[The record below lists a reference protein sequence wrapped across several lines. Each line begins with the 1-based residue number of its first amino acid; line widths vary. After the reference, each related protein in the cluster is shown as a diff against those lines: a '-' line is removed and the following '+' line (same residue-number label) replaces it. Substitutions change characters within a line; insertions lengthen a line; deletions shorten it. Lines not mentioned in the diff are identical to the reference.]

1 MRVVVGR
8 DVQVLSASR
17 PELIPVFT
25 GLSAG
30 QFCKLVTVVA
40 RRGGPAVADGRPG
53 RQWCLDLP
61 DRVLL
66 VATYYRTN
74 LTMRQVAPLFGL
86 QQAAVHR
93 IIDRLGPHPTLTPG
107 NRRHAPG
114 TVLIVDGTLVPARDH
129 AVAAPA
135 KNYRY
140 SANVQVIID
149 ADTRLVVAVGDPRP
163 GNHNDCNAYRTSSV
177 PAAAAGAHIIA
188 DGAYRGPDCAGV
200 VIPHRTPAGGASLPA
215 WKQAHNA
222 SHRQVR
228 ARVEHVFARLKN
240 WKVLGDC
247 RRRGT
252 GLARATQAVAL
263 MHNLAATG

>member
-1 MRVVVGR
+1 MGVVVGR

-30 QFCKLVTVVA
+30 QFRKLVTVVA

-53 RQWCLDLP
+53 RQWCLRLP

-74 LTMRQVAPLFGL
+74 LTMRQVAPLFGV

-93 IIDRLGPHPTLTPG
+93 IIDRLSPHLALTPTH
-107 NRRHAPG
+107 RRHAPD
-114 TVLIVDGTLVPARDH
+114 TVLIVDGTLVPTCDH
-129 AVAAPA
+129 AVATPA

-149 ADTRLVVAVGDPRP
+149 ADTCLIVAVGDPRP
-163 GNHNDCNAYRTSSV
+163 GNHNDCTAYRTSGV

-200 VIPHRTPAGGASLPA
+200 VISHRTPAGGAFLPA
-215 WKQAHNA
+215 
-222 SHRQVR
+222 
-228 ARVEHVFARLKN
+228 
-240 WKVLGDC
+240 
-247 RRRGT
+247 
-252 GLARATQAVAL
+252 
-263 MHNLAATG
+263 

>member
-17 PELIPVFT
+17 PELISVFT
-25 GLSAG
+25 GLSVR
-30 QFCKLVTVVA
+30 QFRKLVTVVA

-53 RQWCLDLP
+53 RQWCLDLA

-74 LTMRQVAPLFGL
+74 LTMRQVAPLFGIK
-86 QQAAVHR
+86 QAAVHR
-93 IIDRLGPHPTLTPG
+93 IIDRLGPHLALTLV
-107 NRRHAPG
+107 NRRHTPD

-149 ADTRLVVAVGDPRP
+149 ADTRLVVAVGDPQP
-163 GNHNDCNAYRTSSV
+163 GNRNDCTAYRASGA

-200 VIPHRTPAGGASLPA
+200 ITPHRKPAGGACLPA

-222 SHRQVR
+222 SHRRIR
-228 ARVEHVFARLKN
+228 ARAEHVFARMKN
-240 WKVLGDC
+240 WKVLHDC